1 MSSTAYFPTLIYKT
15 NIKVDNNILYNKAL
29 SLKNNNTGVTT
40 NWLCETYNTIGTYD
54 ICKDVEFNDF
64 VNQCIESVKDFCKD
78 YGIQNPKLSHIGGW
92 FNVAQQG
99 DYQEFHIHPNHH
111 FSLVYYV
118 SVNDDSGNII
128 FRSPESATDMF
139 MLPLGN
145 ETLASMKTVTIK
157 PEAGTLLI
165 FRSNLL
171 HMVEKNKSNQ
181 SRVSISF
188 NVSLNDE
195 L

>member
-15 NIKVDNNILYNKAL
+15 NIKVDNDLLYNKAI
-29 SLKNNNTGVTT
+29 SLKNNNPNVTT
-40 NWLCETYNTIGTYD
+40 NWFCETYNTIGLYD
-54 ICKDVEFNDF
+54 ICKDIEFDDF
-64 VNQCIESVKDFCKD
+64 VNQCIYSVKEFSKD
-78 YGIQNPKLSHIGGW
+78 YGIQNTKLSHIGGW
-92 FNVAQQG
+92 FNVAQFG

-118 SVNDDSGNII
+118 SVNDNSGNII

-139 MLPLGN
+139 MLPSGN
-145 ETLASMKTVTIK
+145 ETLASMKTVSIK
-157 PEAGTLLI
+157 PEVGTLLI

-181 SRVSISF
+181 PRVSISF
-188 NVSLNDE
+188 NVSLSDE

>member
-15 NIKVDNNILYNKAL
+15 NIKVDNDLLYNKAI
-29 SLKNNNTGVTT
+29 SLKNNNASVTT
-40 NWLCETYNTIGTYD
+40 NWFCETYNTIGIYD
-54 ICKDVEFNDF
+54 ICKDIEFNDF
-64 VNQCIESVKDFCKD
+64 VNQCIYSVKEFSKD
-78 YGIQNPKLSHIGGW
+78 YGIQNAKLSHIGGW
-92 FNVAQQG
+92 FNIAQFG

-139 MLPLGN
+139 MLPSGN
-145 ETLASMKTVTIK
+145 ATLASMKTVTVK
-157 PEAGTLLI
+157 PEVGTLLI

-188 NVSLNDE
+188 NVSLQNE